1 MIRRRGL
8 TRGAAGARA
17 RTWPIALAVLFVALL
32 VWYLVYTAEIVRSR
46 QADAET
52 FTRIYAQVQR
62 GLTSQETGAELAA
75 LTNLQR
81 ELVAL
86 GVPFVV
92 TSEPGRQYNT
102 SANLPFEITDPPTA
116 DEVERILRYADEL
129 DARNPPVGD
138 PTSQLVHYGITPEAA
153 RLQLMPFLWASGLL
167 LTVLLAVTVFRYQR
181 RAAAEQAWTAMAR
194 ELAHQ
199 LGTPISSLQGWVEV
213 LGLSPTERPGDM
225 RQLEIAAAIGEDLV
239 RLERVSRR
247 FELIGRDPELRRV
260 SLRDVIAELR
270 AYMEARLP
278 RLGPG
283 VALHVQVPDDL
294 PDILGHEVLLAW
306 ALENV
311 VKNALDAM
319 AGTGGSITLS
329 ARPAEERWVVLQI
342 RDTGPGVPF
351 EIRDRLFDPG
361 VTTKS
366 GGWGV
371 GLTLTRRIVEGVHGG
386 RLELVDRGE
395 RGVTFQA
402 RLPRAPETRGHR
414 GRGGNPPRRGAP

>member
-1 MIRRRGL
+1 MRKQAETGGKEM
-8 TRGAAGARA
+8 RGAPRAAGVSRK
-17 RTWPIALAVLFVALL
+17 WPIALALLFLTLL
-32 VWYLVYTAEIVRSR
+32 VWYMIYTAEIVRSR
-46 QADAET
+46 EADAAT
-52 FTRIYAQVQR
+52 FSRIYAQVQS
-62 GLTSQETGAELAA
+62 GLTSQEPGAELAA
-75 LTNLQR
+75 LASLQSL
-81 ELVAL
+81 LVQL

-92 TSEPGRQYNT
+92 TSEPGGVYNT
-102 SANLPFEITDPPTA
+102 SVNLPFSVSDPPTEE
-116 DEVERILRYADEL
+116 EVARILDYAREL
-129 DARNPPVGD
+129 DARNEPVGD
-138 PTSQLVHYGITPEAA
+138 PGSQLVHYGITPEAA
-153 RLQLMPFLWASGLL
+153 RLQLMPVLWASGLV

-181 RAAAEQAWTAMAR
+181 RTAAEQAWTAMAR

-213 LGLSPTERPGDM
+213 LGLDPAERPARM
-225 RQLEIAAAIGEDLV
+225 HQAEIANAIGEDLV

-247 FELIGRDPELRRV
+247 FELIGRDPELKRV
-260 SLRDVIAELR
+260 SLRDVVAELR
-270 AYMEARLP
+270 AYMEVRLP

-283 VALHVQVPDDL
+283 VALHVDVAADL
-294 PDILGHEVLLAW
+294 PDVKGHEVLLTW

-319 AGTGGSITLS
+319 AGTGGSITIS
-329 ARPAEERWVVLQI
+329 ARPSEGRWVLLRI

-386 RLELVDRGE
+386 RVELLDRGD

-402 RLPRAPETRGHR
+402 RLPQAVES
-414 GRGGNPPRRGAP
+414 

>member
-1 MIRRRGL
+1 MKRRRG
-8 TRGAAGARA
+8 RGSAGYGAES
-17 RTWPIALAVLFVALL
+17 RTWPVALAVLFLALL
-32 VWYLVYTAEIVRSR
+32 VWYMVYTGQILRSR

-52 FTRIYAQVQR
+52 FTRIYAEVLN
-62 GLTSQETGAELAA
+62 GLTSREPGAEFAA
-75 LTNLQR
+75 LTNLQK
-81 ELVAL
+81 ELVQL

-92 TSEPGRQYNT
+92 TAEPGRRYNT
-102 SANLPFEITDPPTA
+102 HANLPFGVSSPPTA
-116 DEVERILRYADEL
+116 DDIERILRYADEL
-129 DARNPPVGD
+129 DMRNQPEGD
-138 PTSQLVHYGITPEAA
+138 PNSQLVHYGITPEAA
-153 RLQLMPFLWASGLL
+153 RLEWIPLLWATGLL

-181 RAAAEQAWTAMAR
+181 HSVAERAWTAMAR

-213 LGLSPTERPGDM
+213 LGLSREERPGDM
-225 RQLEIAAAIGEDLV
+225 RQVEVAAAIGEDLV

-247 FELIGRDPELRRV
+247 FELIGRDPDLKRV
-260 SLRDVIAELR
+260 SLKVVVSELR
-270 AYMEARLP
+270 DYMEARLP

-283 VALHVQVPDDL
+283 VALHVDVPDDL
-294 PDILGHEVLLAW
+294 PNVRGHQVLLAW

-319 AGTGGSITLS
+319 AGTGGSITIS
-329 ARPAEERWVVLQI
+329 ARRGEPGWVVVRI

-351 EIRDRLFDPG
+351 EIRDRVFDAG

-371 GLTLTRRIVEGVHGG
+371 GLTLTRRIVEGVHRGKIEL
-386 RLELVDRGE
+386 LERGE

-402 RLPRAPETRGHR
+402 RLPRASSP
-414 GRGGNPPRRGAP
+414 

>member
-1 MIRRRGL
+1 MKKRKARHRKGRGSSSSHGGVS
-8 TRGAAGARA
+8 RK
-17 RTWPIALAVLFVALL
+17 WPITLAVLFSTLL
-32 VWYLVYTAEIVRSR
+32 VLYMIYTGEIVRSR
-46 QADAET
+46 EADAET
-52 FTRIYAQVQR
+52 FTRVYAQVQR
-62 GLTSQETGAELAA
+62 GLTSQEPGAELAA
-75 LTNLQR
+75 LTNLQGL
-81 ELVAL
+81 LVEL

-92 TSEPGRQYNT
+92 TSEPGGDYNT
-102 SANLPFEITDPPTA
+102 SVNLPFSVSDPPTP
-116 DEVERILRYADEL
+116 DDVERILAYAEEL
-129 DARNPPVGD
+129 DARNAPVGD
-138 PTSQLVHYGITPEAA
+138 PASQLVHYGITPEAA
-153 RLQLMPFLWASGLL
+153 RLRWMPVLWATGLL
-167 LTVLLAVTVFRYQR
+167 LTLLLAVTVFRYQR
-181 RAAAEQAWTAMAR
+181 RTAAEQAWTAMAR

-213 LGLSPTERPGDM
+213 LGLDPGQRPGRM
-225 RQLEIAAAIGEDLV
+225 PQVEIANAIGEDLV

-260 SLRDVIAELR
+260 SLQDVVAELR
-270 AYMEARLP
+270 AYMEVRLP

-283 VALHVQVPDDL
+283 VALHVDVPQDL
-294 PDILGHEVLLAW
+294 PDVKGHEVLLTW

-319 AGTGGSITLS
+319 AGTGGAITIS
-329 ARPAEERWVVLQI
+329 ARASEARWVLLRI

-386 RLELVDRGE
+386 RVEFLDRGD

-402 RLPRAPETRGHR
+402 RLPQAVE
-414 GRGGNPPRRGAP
+414 A

>member
-1 MIRRRGL
+1 MKKRKERRQGGGESNSPLGDVSRK
-8 TRGAAGARA
+8 
-17 RTWPIALAVLFVALL
+17 WPIALAVLFSTLL
-32 VWYLVYTAEIVRSR
+32 VWFMIYTGEIVRSR
-46 QADAET
+46 EADAET
-52 FTRIYAQVQR
+52 FTRVYAQVQR
-62 GLTSQETGAELAA
+62 GLASQEPGAELAA
-75 LTNLQR
+75 LTNLQSL
-81 ELVAL
+81 LVEL

-92 TSEPGRQYNT
+92 TSEPGGRYNT
-102 SANLPFEITDPPTA
+102 SVNLPFSVSDPPTP
-116 DEVERILRYADEL
+116 DEVERILAYAEEL
-129 DARNPPVGD
+129 DARNAPVGD
-138 PTSQLVHYGITPEAA
+138 PASQLVHYGITPEAA
-153 RLQLMPFLWASGLL
+153 RLRRMPVLWATGLL

-181 RAAAEQAWTAMAR
+181 RTAAEQAWTAMAR

-213 LGLSPTERPGDM
+213 LGLDPGERPDRMPRG
-225 RQLEIAAAIGEDLV
+225 EIANAIGEDLV

-260 SLRDVIAELR
+260 SLRDVVAELR
-270 AYMEARLP
+270 AYMEVRLP

-283 VALHVQVPDDL
+283 VALHVDVPDDL
-294 PDILGHEVLLAW
+294 PDVKGHAVLLTW

-319 AGTGGSITLS
+319 AGTGGAITIS
-329 ARPAEERWVVLQI
+329 ARASEGRWVLLRI

-371 GLTLTRRIVEGVHGG
+371 GLTLTRRIVEGVHSG
-386 RLELVDRGE
+386 RVEFLERGD

-402 RLPRAPETRGHR
+402 RLPRAIET
-414 GRGGNPPRRGAP
+414 

>member
-1 MIRRRGL
+1 MKKRKERQQKGRDSNSRQGSVS
-8 TRGAAGARA
+8 RK
-17 RTWPIALAVLFVALL
+17 WPITLAVLFSTLL
-32 VWYLVYTAEIVRSR
+32 VWFMIYTGEIVRSR
-46 QADAET
+46 EADAET
-52 FTRIYAQVQR
+52 FTRVYAQVQR
-62 GLTSQETGAELAA
+62 GLTSQGPGAELAA
-75 LTNLQR
+75 LTNLQSL
-81 ELVAL
+81 LVEL

-92 TSEPGRQYNT
+92 TSEPGGIYNT
-102 SANLPFEITDPPTA
+102 SVNLPFSVSDPPTPN
-116 DEVERILRYADEL
+116 EVERILAYAEEL
-129 DARNPPVGD
+129 DARNAPVGD
-138 PTSQLVHYGITPEAA
+138 PASQLVHYGITPEAR
-153 RLQLMPFLWASGLL
+153 RLRWMPVLWATGLL

-181 RAAAEQAWTAMAR
+181 RTAAEQAWTAMAR

-199 LGTPISSLQGWVEV
+199 LGTPISSLQGWAEV
-213 LGLSPTERPGDM
+213 LGLDPGQRPGRM
-225 RQLEIAAAIGEDLV
+225 PQVEIANAIGEDLV

-260 SLRDVIAELR
+260 SLRDVVAELR
-270 AYMEARLP
+270 AYMEVRLP

-283 VALHVQVPDDL
+283 VALHVTVPDDL
-294 PDILGHEVLLAW
+294 PDVKGHEVLLTW

-319 AGTGGSITLS
+319 AGTGGAITIS
-329 ARPAEERWVVLQI
+329 ARASEGRWVLLRI

-386 RLELVDRGE
+386 RVEFLDRGD

-402 RLPRAPETRGHR
+402 RLPQAVES
-414 GRGGNPPRRGAP
+414 

>member
-1 MIRRRGL
+1 MTRRRGARNRA
-8 TRGAAGARA
+8 RGVAS

-32 VWYLVYTAEIVRSR
+32 VWYMVYTAEIVRSR

-52 FTRIYAQVQR
+52 FTRIYAQVLS
-62 GLTSQETGAELAA
+62 GLTSQEPGAELAA

-81 ELVAL
+81 ELVEL

-92 TSEPGRQYNT
+92 TSEPGHLYNT
-102 SANLPFEITDPPTA
+102 SVNLPFPVSDPLATE
-116 DEVERILRYADEL
+116 DVERILRYAEEL
-129 DARNPPVGD
+129 DARNEPVGD
-138 PTSQLVHYGITPEAA
+138 PESQLVHYGITPEAA
-153 RLQLMPFLWASGLL
+153 RLQWMPFLWASGLL

-181 RAAAEQAWTAMAR
+181 RTAAEQAWTAMAR

-213 LGLSPTERPGDM
+213 LGLSPAERPGDM
-225 RQLEIAAAIGEDLV
+225 RRVEIAMAIGEDLM

-247 FELIGRDPELRRV
+247 FELIGRDPELKRV
-260 SLRDVIAELR
+260 SLKVVIAELR

-283 VALHVQVPDDL
+283 VALHVDVPDDL
-294 PDILGHEVLLAW
+294 PDVQGHEVLLAW

-319 AGTGGSITLS
+319 AGTGGSIIIT
-329 ARPAEERWVVLQI
+329 ARRTEGRWVILRI
-342 RDTGPGVPF
+342 RDTGPGVSP
-351 EIRDRLFDPG
+351 EIRDRVFDPG

-371 GLTLTRRIVEGVHGG
+371 GLTLTRRIVEGVHRGQI
-386 RLELVDRGE
+386 ELLDRGE

-402 RLPRAPETRGHR
+402 RLPRATDS
-414 GRGGNPPRRGAP
+414 